1 MEPVKILIADDEPDI
16 ALILKTTLMRNGYT
30 VVVAADGEEALEKA
44 RAERPGLLLLDLMM
58 PKKDGYQV
66 CRTLREDPQFSLLPI
81 IMLTAKGEAA
91 DRVLGFDV
99 GADDYIVKPFDRDE
113 LVARVRAILRRRPQ
127 QQAVQPVETA
137 EGLVP
142 TGLPSLDQVL
152 GGGLPKGSNLLVL
165 GLIGSGK
172 SSFGRNFIAA
182 GLAAGEPCLCISVDD
197 NPSVV
202 RQGLD
207 EATKRG
213 LTTREQAGLFRLVD
227 AYSWCAGGAGTA
239 ERFAVTGILEL
250 TQLSGVVSDA
260 AAELGQTIQD
270 KRGGRRVIDSI
281 SSLLVNFELSSVQ
294 RFVAHLA
301 RSAVAFG
308 GVSSLFIVEGGS
320 VSDQVL
326 NNIRYVVD
334 GVLEFKREEA
344 RHYVRVASMKWRR
357 ASPDWTEITLA

>member
-113 LVARVRAILRRRPQ
+113 LVARVRALLRRRPQ
-127 QQAVQPVETA
+127 TTMQPVETA
-137 EGLVP
+137 EGLTP
-142 TGLPSLDQVL
+142 SGLPSLDQVL

-207 EATKRG
+207 EATAAS
-213 LTTREQAGLFRLVD
+213 LTTWEQAGSFRLVD

-260 AAELGQTIQD
+260 AAELGQTLRD
-270 KRGGRRVIDSI
+270 RRGGRRVIDSI

-344 RHYVRVASMKWRR
+344 RHYIRVASMKWRR
-357 ASPDWTEITLA
+357 AAPGWTEITLT